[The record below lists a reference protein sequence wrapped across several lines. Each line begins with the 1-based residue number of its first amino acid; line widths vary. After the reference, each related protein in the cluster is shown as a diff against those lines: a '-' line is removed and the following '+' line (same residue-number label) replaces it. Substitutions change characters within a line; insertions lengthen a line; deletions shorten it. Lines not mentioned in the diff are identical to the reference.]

1 MREIVFR
8 GKRLDNGEWVE
19 GYYISSSCSEIEAVI
34 IPASSFAELNR
45 NLRLEVDEWWEVD
58 PTTVGQD
65 TGLTDKNGKKIYEG
79 DILDCGD
86 RITYVSWHKG
96 CGTWDCKFVR
106 YKDKLCSNGIEN
118 AEWKYRAT
126 VIGNI
131 HDNPE
136 MLGGWR

>member
-1 MREIVFR
+1 MREVLFR
-8 GKRLDNGEWVE
+8 GKRIVNGNWIE
-19 GYYISSSCSEIEAVI
+19 GYYSKGFLFPEEETLRDFIYTFSEESGKWEFDYAIVD
-34 IPASSFAELNR
+34 
-45 NLRLEVDEWWEVD
+45 LE
-58 PTTVGQD
+58 TVGQY
-65 TGLTDKNGKKIYEG
+65 TGLCDKNGKKIFEG

-86 RITYVSWHKG
+86 RITYVSWHEG

-106 YKDKLCSNGIEN
+106 YKGKLCSNGIEN